1 MVMTLFV
8 VALVS
13 FLAYTGFSAHCSP
26 NPSDGVVNTKGY
38 VDANYQ
44 LINEVTNGKLFLSGP
59 SEQQLYV
66 AHLYGSPYEMGYAH
80 GKLLDGIVQQFV
92 SDVWEYMISEIPLA
106 KIIYP
111 SLANMTMQDALQAEI
126 DATRPYT
133 PDYWME
139 EMRGLSDATGVSFE
153 EIYRIHMLPELTKGS
168 CSMYGAYGN
177 ATINTGNGILMQL
190 RMSHTLFF

>member
-1 MVMTLFV
+1 
-8 VALVS
+8 
-13 FLAYTGFSAHCSP
+13 
-26 NPSDGVVNTKGY
+26 
-38 VDANYQ
+38 
-44 LINEVTNGKLFLSGP
+44 
-59 SEQQLYV
+59 
-66 AHLYGSPYEMGYAH
+66 MGYAH
-80 GKLLDGIVQQFV
+80 GKLLDGVVQQFV
-92 SDVWEYMISEIPLA
+92 ADVWEYMISEIPLA

-139 EMRGLSDATGVSFE
+139 EMRGLSDATGISFT

-168 CSMYGAYGN
+168 CSMFGAHGN

-190 RMSHTLFF
+190 RALDWDTDGPFKDYPAILVYHPSDDKANTFASLGFTGFIGSITGISQARVSISEIGVYWSDCM